1 MPGMTNPLPQGSVGA
16 SSLYG
21 ASNSSTNP
29 RRTSYASV
37 AAGTAS
43 ISSPNQSNSGHPG
56 AFSHLMN
63 PSLSSP
69 MYTHQAQP
77 DQSTGTSPQF
87 PDAGMGLSSN
97 TVFSERRGTD
107 EPLLGTSDQRYYG
120 HGTIWPGAGATGS
133 DGFFKPTYLRTS
145 KYMERLE
152 AAHKAKVAAQIEA
165 SAAQSSNLGSLSA
178 NSSNV
183 SLHKMRPSNRGMTYE
198 IIESA
203 PPHEDDGIPPLPS
216 KWGEV
221 DKFGGL
227 ETAADGLDVKYV
239 GPSKLHE
246 QEAVAARAD
255 HPMPSQCGIYYFE
268 VTIIS
273 KGKEGMIGV
282 GFSTTKASL
291 EKLPGWEPES
301 WAYHGDDGKTFC
313 GQLQGKAYGPKF
325 TTGDIIGCGINF
337 TTKSAFFTKNGVF
350 QGTAFRD
357 LKDTDMYPSVGMK
370 RPQAHLSV
378 NFGQKP
384 FTFDIDSL
392 VAEEKAK
399 AMREIHSTDFSKLHS
414 GQEEGVLLKEL
425 IAQFLVHDGY
435 VETAK
440 AFATELESE
449 AGALGKTLTARIDR
463 TTVDDDL
470 DASNRQQI
478 RASILGGDIDKAL
491 KRTRAYYP
499 QVLQDNSQIYF
510 RLRCRKFVEMIRQ
523 SAEIGNDP
531 PGKRG
536 KTANGR
542 ATALAADDFEA
553 DMDLDDQMDGDDEW
567 DEMGTKDADLAGKRH
582 DLLQETLRYGQ
593 ELGNEFKGDKSK
605 MVHDTFKDIW
615 SFYAYED
622 PTKSPVAHLLDRA
635 GRVPVAEELN
645 SAILVSLGKSSSAA
659 IERLIQQ
666 TEVLVSDIGEE
677 GGAAA
682 LINVNHDFLR

>member
-1 MPGMTNPLPQGSVGA
+1 MTNPLSQGSAGA

-21 ASNSSTNP
+21 ASNSSINP

-43 ISSPNQSNSGHPG
+43 ISPSNQNTTGRPG

-63 PSLSSP
+63 PTPPSPTYAHQPQPEQSSR
-69 MYTHQAQP
+69 MSQ
-77 DQSTGTSPQF
+77 QF
-87 PDAGMGLSSN
+87 SDADVALGSS
-97 TVFSERRGTD
+97 TVFSERWEVEGQ
-107 EPLLGTSDQRYYG
+107 TSDALGQRYYG

-133 DGFFKPTYLRTS
+133 NGFFKPTYLRTS

-152 AAHKAKVAAQIEA
+152 TAHKTKVAAQSEA
-165 SAAQSSNLGSLSA
+165 SAAQSSNPGSLSA
-178 NSSNV
+178 SSSSV

-246 QEAVAARAD
+246 HEAVAARAD

-313 GQLQGKAYGPKF
+313 CQSQGKAYGPKF

-337 TTKSAFFTKNGVF
+337 TTRSAFFTKNGVF

-392 VAEEKAK
+392 VEEEKAK

-414 GQEEGVLLKEL
+414 GQEEGALLKEL

-449 AGALGKTLTARIDR
+449 ATALGKTITARIDK
-463 TTVDDDL
+463 TTVEDDL

-478 RASILGGDIDKAL
+478 RVAILNGDIDKAL

-523 SAEIGNDP
+523 SAEIGDDP

-536 KTANGR
+536 KFVNGR
-542 ATALAADDFEA
+542 ATAIADDDFEA
-553 DMDLDDQMDGDDEW
+553 DMDLDDQMDGDDDW
-567 DEMGTKDADLAGKRH
+567 DEMETKNADLAGKRH
-582 DLLQETLRYGQ
+582 DLLQDTLRYGQ
-593 ELGNEFKGDKSK
+593 ELDNEFKGDKSK
-605 MVHDTFKDIW
+605 MVHDTLKDIF

-622 PTKSPVAHLLDRA
+622 PTKSPVAYLLDRA
-635 GRVPVAEELN
+635 RRVPVAEELN

-666 TEVLVSDIGEE
+666 TEVLVSDISEE

>member
-1 MPGMTNPLPQGSVGA
+1 
-16 SSLYG
+16 
-21 ASNSSTNP
+21 
-29 RRTSYASV
+29 
-37 AAGTAS
+37 
-43 ISSPNQSNSGHPG
+43 
-56 AFSHLMN
+56 MN

-69 MYTHQAQP
+69 TYPHHAQS
-77 DQSTGTSPQF
+77 DQPTGTSQQF

-107 EPLLGTSDQRYYG
+107 EPLLGISDQRYYG

-203 PPHEDDGIPPLPS
+203 SPHEDDGIPPLPS

-246 QEAVAARAD
+246 HEAVAARAD

-313 GQLQGKAYGPKF
+313 CQLQGKAYGPKF
-325 TTGDIIGCGINF
+325 TTGDIIGC
-337 TTKSAFFTKNGVF
+337 
-350 QGTAFRD
+350 
-357 LKDTDMYPSVGMK
+357 
-370 RPQAHLSV
+370 
-378 NFGQKP
+378 
-384 FTFDIDSL
+384 DSL

-399 AMREIHSTDFSKLHS
+399 AMREIHSTNFSKLHS

-463 TTVDDDL
+463 TTVEDDL

-478 RASILGGDIDKAL
+478 RAAILGGDIDKAL

-542 ATALAADDFEA
+542 ATALADDDFEA

-567 DEMGTKDADLAGKRH
+567 DEMGTKEADLAGKRH

-666 TEVLVSDIGEE
+666 TEVLVGDIGEE